1 MYNSTIV
8 IMTDNIQLNKIKRLN
23 MSKKTESKIIPRNN
37 MTTEERLRWLQQL
50 SIRSKNRQKTIDNLY
65 TQLQKKFPEV
75 LDVNK

>member
-1 MYNSTIV
+1 
-8 IMTDNIQLNKIKRLN
+8 

-37 MTTEERLRWLQQL
+37 MTTEERLQWLQQL

-65 TQLQKKFPEV
+65 TQLQKKFPKV